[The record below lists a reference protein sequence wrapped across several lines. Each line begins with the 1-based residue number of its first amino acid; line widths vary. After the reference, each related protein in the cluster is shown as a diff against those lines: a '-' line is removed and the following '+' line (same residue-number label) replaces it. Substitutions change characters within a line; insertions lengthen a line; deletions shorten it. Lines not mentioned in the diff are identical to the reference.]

1 MCSNCKNVLIGFSI
15 PHKPINCPLHHSS
28 YCSICCSYGH
38 LTEHCPDDEAVKH
51 RRVEFV
57 EQLVPP
63 SVLQR
68 YNITSKTPVPGPSE
82 PRKLH
87 GPEWEVE
94 NSEKA
99 IRQVLMNYGI
109 QPMKAK
115 ENRRLIKQIADE
127 LQRKLVYVDTK

>member
-1 MCSNCKNVLIGFSI
+1 M
-15 PHKPINCPLHHSS
+15 
-28 YCSICCSYGH
+28 
-38 LTEHCPDDEAVKH
+38 
-51 RRVEFV
+51 

-68 YNITSKTPVPGPSE
+68 YKITSKTPIPGIPE
-82 PRKLH
+82 PQKLH

-115 ENRRLIKQIADE
+115 ENRRLMKQIADE